1 MSRVPK
7 RIYCFRVINP
17 KGGLVDCSAA
27 LIDISDKL
35 NIGQTEI
42 SMFEDVVR
50 IQRFRDSPVG
60 RLYHLARYSPGSH
73 SSTLTPKAVGKL
85 DDEGVLGAPAG
96 KEIKTGEC
104 YVLVNAHNVL
114 FCGHGLTHQKCASY
128 FFQLMKSQRYQ
139 LDPIKFHASSNIDR
153 VALLNAQGAKSIR
166 LNVNAYKLSLPKQDG
181 GWFDGVLSSVGE
193 EVMALIGK
201 DPNRSQ
207 EKSLQDMIVALEIGL
222 DGNSRATVESQSTIT
237 DLANEI
243 LSDDDSPVDSFTIL
257 TRDGTPITSD
267 DVKLHSSINVEK
279 NGTSVN
285 HVEVWDAMVRYCG
298 QLKNQKLLEQ

>member
-1 MSRVPK
+1 MSRVLK
-7 RIYCFRVINP
+7 RIYSFRVIDP
-17 KGGLVDCSAA
+17 AGGLVDFSAA
-27 LIDISDKL
+27 LIDISDSL
-35 NIGQTEI
+35 SIGQTEI
-42 SMFEDVVR
+42 QMFEDVVR

-60 RLYHLARYSPGSH
+60 RLYHLARYSPGTH
-73 SSTLTPKAVGKL
+73 SSTLTPKAAGKH

-104 YVLVNAHNVL
+104 YALVNAHNVL
-114 FCGHGLTHQKCASY
+114 FCGHGLTHQKCAGY
-128 FFQLMKSQRYQ
+128 LFMLMKAQNYK
-139 LDPIKFHASSNIDR
+139 LDPIKFHASSNIDKI
-153 VALLNAQGAKSIR
+153 AILNAQGAKSIR
-166 LNVNAYKLSLPKQDG
+166 LNVNAYKLSLPKVDE
-181 GWFDGVLSSVGE
+181 GWLGGVLSSVGE

-222 DGNSRATVESQSTIT
+222 EGNSRATVESKSTIT

-267 DVKLHSSINVEK
+267 DVKLHSAINIER
-279 NGTSVN
+279 NGTSLN
-285 HVEVWDAMVRYCG
+285 HVDVWDAMVKYLR
-298 QLKNQKLLEQ
+298 QLKRQKLLEQ